1 MTAETAT
8 QPNSNASGTLMPTLA
23 LAFAI
28 LTLLLAALSMVFG
41 NRLVTLQN
49 SHTAAQQEAAVSE
62 AMTVEKMQATI
73 NTIQKA
79 LEAEKATA
87 AKLRTQIAAANKA
100 LKKTKAELASA
111 KATIESLKPTPTEMP
126 LSSPETTTP
135 PAAPVTQ
142 TETPEPPPVTAPL
155 PEKSDGAGT
164 VREESIGV
172 PQPQADPAPSAA
184 GTVQTD

>member
-8 QPNSNASGTLMPTLA
+8 QTKSNASSTLMPTLA

-28 LTLLLAALSMVFG
+28 LTLFLAALSMVFG

-49 SHTAAQQEAAVSE
+49 SHRESEQEAAVSE

-73 NTIQKA
+73 NTIQQA

-87 AKLRTQIAAANKA
+87 TKLRTQITAANKA

-111 KATIESLKPTPTEMP
+111 KATIESLKPAATGMP
-126 LSSPETTTP
+126 LSSPDATTP
-135 PAAPVTQ
+135 PATPVTK
-142 TETPEPPPVTAPL
+142 TDTPGPPPVPAPL
-155 PEKSDGAGT
+155 PEKSDSAGT
-164 VREESIGV
+164 IREESIGV
-172 PQPQADPAPSAA
+172 PQPQAEPTSSAT
-184 GTVQTD
+184 GTVQND